1 MWIHLIWNLL
11 HQVTCGYLLS
21 FENYDKLVEKLIFFG
36 NSKKICLLSVWRRA
50 NTGNAS
56 LRNSLKL
63 PMDIIN
69 WVAKAKP
76 TLSNSR
82 LKKVID
88 LQIIIHRVFKTVWT
102 KQRHRMN
109 ILWNNSKFPKHTAE
123 NHAEEDMIIRFISLF
138 FLYLYKR
145 LFILVITR
153 FCLFSLK
160 SKQFVC

>member
-21 FENYDKLVEKLIFFG
+21 FENYDKLVEKLIFFR

-123 NHAEEDMIIRFISLF
+123 NHAKEDMIIRFISLF
-138 FLYLYKR
+138 FYIYTKDCS
-145 LFILVITR
+145 F
-153 FCLFSLK
+153 
-160 SKQFVC
+160 